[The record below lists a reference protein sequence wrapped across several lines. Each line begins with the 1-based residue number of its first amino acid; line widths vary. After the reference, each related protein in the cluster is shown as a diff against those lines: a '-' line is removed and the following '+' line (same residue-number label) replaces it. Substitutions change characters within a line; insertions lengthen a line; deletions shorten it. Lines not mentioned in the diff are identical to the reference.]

1 MEVTIA
7 IPTYKTTQSIFKLLS
22 TIKEQSYQNFSV
34 LIVYKEW
41 PGCEEIISKIKDYKG
56 LEIEVLKQD
65 RGYFEEALNTI
76 YRKADGEIVIHA
88 DDDAWVSK
96 NWVKDHAELHKK
108 YKKVGMATGIVIE
121 DILPNG
127 TRLPF
132 FKKLINDS
140 KWRMNKHTII
150 DKPIDSRFEDYG
162 MYIGRSGML
171 VDTGKRYY
179 MIKTLKQHGVNMSWK
194 REALEGFRLPGFTR
208 YGGGNEA
215 CAALETLNKG
225 YIPIW
230 FNGAQ
235 AFHPIHESL
244 SRGTSVSTLPVG
256 VTAERVLSSYY
267 TNNVAGYNV
276 DLDTLKLRNKLDILL
291 ASFISN
297 SAKRGYELGYEIAKE
312 AIEKSWSTKRVRKEL
327 IARLNE

>member
-7 IPTYKTTQSIFKLLS
+7 IPTYKTNSSIFKLFN
-22 TIKEQSYQNFSV
+22 TIKKQSYQNFSV

-41 PGCEEIISKIKDYKG
+41 PGCEETISKIKGYKN
-56 LEIEVLKQD
+56 LDIEVLKQD
-65 RGYFEEALNTI
+65 QGYFEEALNTI

-96 NWVKDHAELHKK
+96 NWVKDHVKLHKK
-108 YKKVGMATGIVIE
+108 YKKVGMATGMVIE
-121 DILPNG
+121 DIQPNG
-127 TRLPF
+127 TPLPF
-132 FKKLINDS
+132 FKKLINGG

-150 DKPIDSRFEDYG
+150 DKPIDSRFKSYG
-162 MYIGRSGML
+162 MYIGKSGML
-171 VDTGKRYY
+171 VDTGKRYG

-194 REALEGFRLPGFTR
+194 REALDGFRLQGFTR

-215 CAALETLNKG
+215 CAALETLNRG

-235 AFHPIHESL
+235 AFHPVHESL
-244 SRGTSVSTLPVG
+244 SRSTSVSTLPTG
-256 VTAERVLSSYY
+256 VTAERVLFSYY

-276 DLDTLKLRNKLDILL
+276 DLDTLKLRNKLDVLL

-297 SAKRGYELGYEIAKE
+297 SAKLGYNLGYEIATK
-312 AIEKSWSTKRVRKEL
+312 AIEKSWTAKRVRREL
-327 IARLNE
+327 IARLNK